1 MGAYLAAYER
11 VVVPALRAFR
21 PDLIIVASGLD
32 ANAMDPLAR
41 MMMHSAGYRRLTR
54 MLMDAA
60 DELCEG
66 RLVVEHEGGY
76 SSAYV
81 PFCGLAV
88 VEELAGVTSSIEDP
102 FLPIFEGL
110 GGQDLQP
117 HQDEAIAA
125 AEAGLSR
132 LVAG

>member
-1 MGAYLAAYER
+1 
-11 VVVPALRAFR
+11 
-21 PDLIIVASGLD
+21 
-32 ANAMDPLAR
+32 
-41 MMMHSAGYRRLTR
+41 MHSAGYRRLTR
-54 MLMDAA
+54 MLIDAA

-110 GGQDLQP
+110 GGQELQP
-117 HQDEAIAA
+117 HQDDAIAA